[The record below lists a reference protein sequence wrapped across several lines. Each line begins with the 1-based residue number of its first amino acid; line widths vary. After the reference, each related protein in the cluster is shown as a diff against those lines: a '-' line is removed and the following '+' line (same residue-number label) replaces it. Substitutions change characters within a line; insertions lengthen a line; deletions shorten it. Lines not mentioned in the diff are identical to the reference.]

1 MTDHRVTNLTEGA
14 AFARGGP
21 VRRALHVVFPPPA
34 RRRIWLWVTRGGPV
48 ADLYFWLDPRTRSR
62 RVTRKT
68 DIVIDGMA
76 RSANSYAHV
85 AFLLTNG
92 ESLNISHHLHTPRV
106 IERGVRFGIPTI
118 VLIRDPRAVLA
129 SVIQYDKDGS
139 AEQFLDAYLS
149 YYRTVEPLLD
159 RVVLADFTEVIAD
172 FGGVID
178 RCNAQVRHELRALRA
193 HGRGRGGH
201 RGEDRRDHGHGRGAG
216 RPGVED
222 TSPVGAASIG
232 RRGAGRPRAG
242 EPGGPRGGRA
252 SIRPRCA
259 PGA

>member
-1 MTDHRVTNLTEGA
+1 MTNLTEGA

-178 RCNAQVRHELRALRA
+178 LCNAKFGTSFARYERTDEGEAAIVAKIDEIMATVAAPEDLESKTPRPSELRRSVDEVLADLGPENQAALAEAERLYA
-193 HGRGRGGH
+193 RL
-201 RGEDRRDHGHGRGAG
+201 
-216 RPGVED
+216 RPG
-222 TSPVGAASIG
+222 A
-232 RRGAGRPRAG
+232 
-242 EPGGPRGGRA
+242 
-252 SIRPRCA
+252 
-259 PGA
+259 

>member
-1 MTDHRVTNLTEGA
+1 
-14 AFARGGP
+14 
-21 VRRALHVVFPPPA
+21 VVFPPPA

-92 ESLNISHHLHTPRV
+92 ESLNVSHHLHTPRV
-106 IERGVRFGIPTI
+106 IERGVRFGIPTV

-149 YYRTVEPLLD
+149 YYRPVEPLLD

-172 FGGVID
+172 FGGVVD
-178 RCNAQVRHELRALRA
+178 RCNATFGTSFARYERTDEGEAAIVAKIDEIMATVAAPEDLESKTPRPSQQRRSVDEVLADLGPENQAALAEAERLYARLRPDA
-193 HGRGRGGH
+193 
-201 RGEDRRDHGHGRGAG
+201 
-216 RPGVED
+216 
-222 TSPVGAASIG
+222 
-232 RRGAGRPRAG
+232 
-242 EPGGPRGGRA
+242 
-252 SIRPRCA
+252 
-259 PGA
+259 